1 MDKSRVEAFSDGV
14 IAIAITLLIL
24 EIKVPEG
31 AGQDLPHQLA
41 EQWPSYLSYV
51 VSFFVIGVIWL
62 NHHALFMH
70 LGRVDRKLTSLNLV
84 LLFSIAL
91 IPWPT
96 HLLATYMREGGDAE
110 RVAAL
115 IYSATMLLMGAAMG
129 AIWTY
134 ASRDRRLLGSDLTD
148 AEIRRRTR
156 SFTIGAPLY
165 LVALIVALFSA
176 PLCLAINAL
185 LALYYATPRLGMMR
199 HPEP

>member
-1 MDKSRVEAFSDGV
+1 MSKTRVEAFSDGV

-31 AGQDLPHQLA
+31 AGQDLPRQLA
-41 EQWPSYLSYV
+41 NQWPSYVSYV

-70 LGRVDRKLTSLNLV
+70 IGRVDRTLTALNLV
-84 LLFSIAL
+84 LLFSVAL

-96 HLLATYMREGGDAE
+96 HLLAAYMQEGGDAE

-115 IYSATMLLMGAAMG
+115 IYSATMLLMGASMG
-129 AIWTY
+129 AIWMY

-148 AEIRRRTR
+148 DEIRARTR

-165 LVALIVALFSA
+165 LVALVVAVFSA

-185 LALYYATPRLGMMR
+185 LAVYYAAPGLGMMR

>member
-1 MDKSRVEAFSDGV
+1 MSKTRVEAFSDGV

-24 EIKVPEG
+24 EIRVPEG

-41 EQWPSYLSYV
+41 EQWPSYVSYV

-70 LGRVDRKLTSLNLV
+70 LDRVDRKLTSLNLV

-110 RVAAL
+110 RIAAL
-115 IYSATMLLMGAAMG
+115 IYSATMLLMGASMG

-134 ASRDRRLLGSDLTD
+134 ASRDRKLLGSDLTD
-148 AEIRRRTR
+148 EEIRRRTR

-165 LVALIVALFSA
+165 LVALVVALFSA

-185 LALYYATPRLGMMR
+185 LAVYYATPSLGMMR
-199 HPEP
+199 HPET

>member
-1 MDKSRVEAFSDGV
+1 MSKARVEAFSDGV

-41 EQWPSYLSYV
+41 EQWPSYVSYV

-70 LGRVDRKLTSLNLV
+70 LGRVDRKLTAINLV

-96 HLLATYMREGGDAE
+96 HLLAAYMQEGGDAE
-110 RVAAL
+110 RLAAL
-115 IYSATMLLMGAAMG
+115 IYSATMVLMGVSFG

-134 ASRDRRLLGSDLTD
+134 AARDRRLLGSDLTD
-148 AEIRRRTR
+148 EDIRSRTR
-156 SFTIGAPLY
+156 SFTVGAPLY
-165 LVALIVALFSA
+165 ILALIVAVFSA

-185 LALYYATPRLGMMR
+185 LAVYYAVPGLGMMR

>member
-1 MDKSRVEAFSDGV
+1 MSKARVEAFSDGV

-70 LGRVDRKLTSLNLV
+70 IGRVDRKLTALNLV

-115 IYSATMLLMGAAMG
+115 IYSATMLLMGVSIG

-134 ASRDRRLLGSDLTD
+134 AARDRRLLGSDLTD
-148 AEIRRRTR
+148 EEIRRRTR

-165 LVALIVALFSA
+165 LVALICALFSA

-185 LALYYATPRLGMMR
+185 LAVYYATPSLGMMR
-199 HPEP
+199 HPET

>member
-1 MDKSRVEAFSDGV
+1 MSKARVEAFSDGV

-31 AGQDLPHQLA
+31 AGHDLPHQLA
-41 EQWPSYLSYV
+41 EQWPSYVSYV

-70 LGRVDRKLTSLNLV
+70 IGRVDRTLTALNLV

-115 IYSATMLLMGAAMG
+115 IYAATMALMGVAFG

-134 ASRDRRLLGSDLTD
+134 AARDRRLLGSDLSD
-148 AEIRRRTR
+148 AEIRSRTR
-156 SFTIGAPLY
+156 SFTAGAPLY
-165 LVALIVALFSA
+165 VVALVVAVFSA
-176 PLCLAINAL
+176 PLCLAMNAL
-185 LALYYATPRLGMMR
+185 LAIYYATPGLGMMR
-199 HPEP
+199 HPDP